1 MAACTICRVEKDLDS
16 FPFRIKDSAG
26 GKKGE
31 RTAICRQCT
40 DQRKESRKK
49 RTGKRKAEM
58 DDTAKDGLGKEA
70 DDTIDLGEISLA
82 EFLDAV
88 KELDSPVKV
97 RAQVDVAAIRTAGA
111 SPRERANRLAE
122 AIGNVQLLHWT

>member
-1 MAACTICRVEKDLDS
+1 MAACTICQVEKDLDS
-16 FPFRIKDSAG
+16 FPFRIKDSTS

-40 DQRKESRKK
+40 DQCKESRKK
-49 RTGKRKAEM
+49 RTGKHKAEM
-58 DDTAKDGLGKEA
+58 DDTVKDGLGKEG
-70 DDTIDLGEISLA
+70 DNIIDLGEISVA
-82 EFLDAV
+82 KFLDVV

-97 RAQVDVAAIRTAGA
+97 HAQVDVAAIRMAGA
-111 SPRERANRLAE
+111 SPRKHANRLAK